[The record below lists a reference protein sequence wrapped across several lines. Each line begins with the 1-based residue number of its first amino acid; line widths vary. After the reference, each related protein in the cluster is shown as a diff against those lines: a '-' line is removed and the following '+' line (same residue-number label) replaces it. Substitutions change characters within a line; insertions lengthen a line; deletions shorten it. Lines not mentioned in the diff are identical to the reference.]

1 MSAQL
6 KPISHVWW
14 MFLVVGILNLIVGIV
29 AVIHPGFTLLALGI
43 VLGFYL
49 LLAAIMALVEG
60 ISGAAESRAL
70 SIVLG
75 IVALIAG
82 VICIRRPGESLL
94 AIVIVAGI
102 YLVAFGAIRFALAF
116 ALPGPRAAQI

>member
-14 MFLVVGILNLIVGIV
+14 MFLVAGILNLIVGVV
-29 AVIHPGFTLLALGI
+29 AIIHPGFTLLALGI

-49 LLAAIMALVEG
+49 LIAATMGIVEG
-60 ISGAAESRAL
+60 ISGSAESRAL

-75 IVALIAG
+75 VVALIAG
-82 VICIRRPGESLL
+82 IVCIRRPGESLV
-94 AIVIVAGI
+94 AIVIVAG
-102 YLVAFGAIRFALAF
+102 
-116 ALPGPRAAQI
+116 